1 MRQFRILN
9 VLLGILILL
18 AGWRLADVVQRA
30 APDVPADPSAGR
42 VLTPAVP
49 APPRRLRVLPA
60 VKEIRS
66 KDLFDVSRQPIEAA
80 GAQPT
85 PSQTPAP
92 PPTLKLTGVI
102 FVGTFREAVVIDE
115 TQGNKQLRLREGED
129 ISGYKVSSIE
139 RDRVALTGG
148 SGEEVQLQLLVST
161 GASGVKAGP
170 GGKATPKP
178 KKPKA
183 GKIGKDQGDKSDIQ
197 KRRADA
203 RKRAQRARERLKRLR
218 EEAANR

>member
-1 MRQFRILN
+1 MKQFRFLN
-9 VLLGILILL
+9 VVLGILILL
-18 AGWRLADVVQRA
+18 AAWRFADVVRRG
-30 APDVPADPSAGR
+30 PPPVPADPAAGR
-42 VLTPAVP
+42 IVTAAVP
-49 APPRRLRVLPA
+49 AQPRRLRVLPA

-80 GAQPT
+80 AAQPT
-85 PSQTPAP
+85 PSETPAP

-115 TQGNKQLRLREGED
+115 TQGKKQIRLREGED
-129 ISGYKVSSIE
+129 ISGYRVSSIE

-148 SGEEVQLQLLVST
+148 SGEEVQLQLLVAT
-161 GASGVKAGP
+161 GSSAVKTGP
-170 GGKATPKP
+170 GGKAPP
-178 KKPKA
+178 KKAIKKGGR
-183 GKIGKDQGDKSDIQ
+183 GKQGKEDKSDIQ
-197 KRRADA
+197 KRRSDA

>member
-1 MRQFRILN
+1 MKQFRILN
-9 VLLGILILL
+9 VLLVVLILL
-18 AGWRLADVVQRA
+18 AGWRLVDVIGRG
-30 APDVPADPSAGR
+30 APPVPADPAARR
-42 VLTPAVP
+42 VTAPAVP
-49 APPRRLRVLPA
+49 APPRRLRVIPA

-66 KDLFDVSRQPIEAA
+66 KDLFDVSRQPVEAA
-80 GAQPT
+80 AAAPT
-85 PSQTPAP
+85 PSETPAP

-129 ISGYKVSSIE
+129 ISGYRVSSIE
-139 RDRVALTGG
+139 RDRVSLA
-148 SGEEVQLQLLVST
+148 SGAGEVVQLQLLVAT
-161 GASGVKAGP
+161 GGPQVKAGP

-178 KKPKA
+178 KMAKGKRKNDKA
-183 GKIGKDQGDKSDIQ
+183 DKSDIQ

>member
-1 MRQFRILN
+1 M
-9 VLLGILILL
+9 
-18 AGWRLADVVQRA
+18 
-30 APDVPADPSAGR
+30 
-42 VLTPAVP
+42 
-49 APPRRLRVLPA
+49 
-60 VKEIRS
+60 
-66 KDLFDVSRQPIEAA
+66 
-80 GAQPT
+80 
-85 PSQTPAP
+85 
-92 PPTLKLTGVI
+92 
-102 FVGTFREAVVIDE
+102 
-115 TQGNKQLRLREGED
+115 REGED

-161 GASGVKAGP
+161 GTSGVKAGP